1 MLMTYDMIRNSLSNY
16 KQPDNKIKR
25 MADSKEIIKLTKNI
39 YETNKNNPGF
49 LYANVLYGPS
59 YISFEYALSYHGL
72 IPETTYVYT
81 SATFKKKKK
90 KTYQNFF
97 GTYTYRDIP
106 ENAYPFDI
114 LLIEDNIYP
123 YSIASSEKALCDKLY
138 TLKSI
143 RTIKDL
149 KIVLFGD
156 LRIDQDVFY
165 KLDLNKLSTLCDLY
179 NSTTLTTLKKMI
191 GD

>member
-25 MADSKEIIKLTKNI
+25 MTDSKEIIKLTKNI
-39 YETNKNNPGF
+39 YETDKNNPGF

-72 IPETTYVYT
+72 IPETVYVYT

-90 KTYQNFF
+90 KTYQNLF

-106 ENAYPFDI
+106 EKAYPFDI

-149 KIVLFGD
+149 KIVLFED
-156 LRIDQDVFY
+156 LRIDKNAFY
-165 KLDLNKLSTLCDLY
+165 KLDLNKLSALCDLY

>member
-1 MLMTYDMIRNSLSNY
+1 MLMTYDMIRSSLSNY

-25 MADSKEIIKLTKNI
+25 MTDSKEIIKLTKNI
-39 YETNKNNPGF
+39 YETDKNNPGF

-72 IPETTYVYT
+72 IPETVYVYT

-90 KTYQNFF
+90 KTYQNLF

-106 ENAYPFDI
+106 EKAYPFDI

-149 KIVLFGD
+149 KIVLFED
-156 LRIDQDVFY
+156 LRIDKNAFY
-165 KLDLNKLSTLCDLY
+165 KLDLNKLSALCDLY

>member
-25 MADSKEIIKLTKNI
+25 MTDSKEIIKLTKNI
-39 YETNKNNPGF
+39 YETDKNNPGF

-59 YISFEYALSYHGL
+59 YISFEYALSYYGL
-72 IPETTYVYT
+72 IPETVYVYT

-90 KTYQNFF
+90 KTYQNLF

-106 ENAYPFDI
+106 EKAYPFDI

-149 KIVLFGD
+149 KIVLFED
-156 LRIDQDVFY
+156 LRIDKNAFY
-165 KLDLNKLSTLCDLY
+165 KLDLNKLSALCDLY

>member
-25 MADSKEIIKLTKNI
+25 MTDSKEIIKLTKNI
-39 YETNKNNPGF
+39 YETDKNNPGF

-72 IPETTYVYT
+72 IPETVYVYT

-90 KTYQNFF
+90 KTYQNLF

-106 ENAYPFDI
+106 EKAYPFDI

-149 KIVLFGD
+149 KIVLFED
-156 LRIDQDVFY
+156 LRIGKNAFY
-165 KLDLNKLSTLCDLY
+165 KLDLNKLSALCDLY

>member
-25 MADSKEIIKLTKNI
+25 MTDSKEIIKLTKNI
-39 YETNKNNPGF
+39 YETDKNNPGF

-59 YISFEYALSYHGL
+59 YISFEYALSYYGL
-72 IPETTYVYT
+72 IPETVYVYT

-90 KTYQNFF
+90 KTYQNLF

-106 ENAYPFDI
+106 EKAYPFDI

-149 KIVLFGD
+149 KIVLFED
-156 LRIDQDVFY
+156 LRIDKNAFY
-165 KLDLNKLSTLCDLY
+165 KLDLNKLSALCELY

>member
-1 MLMTYDMIRNSLSNY
+1 MIRNSLSNY

-25 MADSKEIIKLTKNI
+25 MTDSKEIIKLTKNI
-39 YETNKNNPGF
+39 YETDKNNPGF

-59 YISFEYALSYHGL
+59 YISFEYALSYYGL
-72 IPETTYVYT
+72 IPETVYVYT

-90 KTYQNFF
+90 KTYQNLF

-106 ENAYPFDI
+106 EKAYPFDI

-149 KIVLFGD
+149 KIVLFED
-156 LRIDQDVFY
+156 LRIDKNAFY
-165 KLDLNKLSTLCDLY
+165 KLDLNKLSALCDLY